1 MARQQER
8 AKRTRAAIINS
19 AAIEFG
25 RSGYAAASLNRILE
39 GSGATKGALYF
50 HFDSKEDL
58 AKAVLDAALEHQVA
72 VTEPLFAD
80 EEISP
85 LTAIARYT
93 DQIADALVDEVVVQA
108 GFRLTQDPEFF
119 QDVVSASKDWFATFP
134 VVARRAV
141 EAGELRPDVDP
152 EHFCSLLLATL
163 VGQFFVSGLL
173 EGPDLKTRFRDVFA
187 VLVAAMA
194 TPGWKPSA

>member
-58 AKAVLDAALEHQVA
+58 AKAVLDAAIEHQVSI
-72 VTEPLFAD
+72 TEPLFA
-80 EEISP
+80 EEGTSP
-85 LTAIARYT
+85 LSALSRYC
-93 DQIADALVDEVVVQA
+93 DEIADALVDEVVVQA

-119 QDVVSASKDWFATFP
+119 HDVVTASKDWFGTLLA
-134 VVARRAV
+134 VARQASD
-141 EAGELRPDVDP
+141 AGELRPGVDP
-152 EHFCSLLLATL
+152 DHFCELLLATL
-163 VGQFFVSGLL
+163 VGQFFVSGVIG
-173 EGPDLKTRFRDVFA
+173 GPDLKTRFRDVFD
-187 VLVAAMA
+187 VFVAAMA
-194 TPGWKPSA
+194 KPGWVSNA

>member
-8 AKRTRAAIINS
+8 ARRTRAAIINS

-58 AKAVLDAALEHQVA
+58 AKAVLEAALEQQVA
-72 VTEPLFAD
+72 ITEPLFSNEDITPLNALRIFCD
-80 EEISP
+80 E
-85 LTAIARYT
+85 IAG
-93 DQIADALVDEVVVQA
+93 ALVDEVVVQA

-119 QDVVSASKDWFATFP
+119 QDVLAASRNWLES
-134 VVARRAV
+134 VVVVVRRAV
-141 EAGELRPDVDP
+141 ESGELRSDVDP
-152 EHFCSLLLATL
+152 ERFCSLLLATL
-163 VGQFFVSGLL
+163 VGQFFVSGLGDATNL
-173 EGPDLKTRFRDVFA
+173 RTRFGEVFDM
-187 VLVAAMA
+187 LVAAMA
-194 TPGWKPSA
+194 APDWTPS